1 MTNSERTREHDDAF
15 WLDGETL
22 IVREEPRA
30 KPVYD
35 LEERTARFG
44 EAVIDFAKKIPRDPV
59 TERIITQLIGAGTS
73 VGANYTE
80 ADDSVSK
87 REFLKCIATCKK
99 EARET
104 KFFLRMSVRRSSK
117 TKTRSARAVD
127 GSQRVAPDLRENL
140 ANRKTRRMTKQIRMT
155 MTNRAAFSTFGFRHS
170 FVIRHSCFVILPYSP
185 CVIRHFSDGNFPF
198 HGRSR
203 AVRRSAFPRD
213 RRVRRRAPRS
223 PSRHLHFCAACPF

>member
-22 IVREEPRA
+22 IVREDPGA

-99 EARET
+99 EAREQWMEARELHLIFA
-104 KFFLRMSVRRSSK
+104 KIWRS
-117 TKTRSARAVD
+117 
-127 GSQRVAPDLRENL
+127 G
-140 ANRKTRRMTKQIRMT
+140 KQQEQ
-155 MTNRAAFSTFGFRHS
+155 GK
-170 FVIRHSCFVILPYSP
+170 
-185 CVIRHFSDGNFPF
+185 
-198 HGRSR
+198 
-203 AVRRSAFPRD
+203 
-213 RRVRRRAPRS
+213 
-223 PSRHLHFCAACPF
+223 

>member
-1 MTNSERTREHDDAF
+1 MTNSKRTREHDDAF

-30 KPVYD
+30 RPVYD

-59 TERIITQLIGAGTS
+59 TERIIAQLIGAGTS
-73 VGANYTE
+73 IAANYTE
-80 ADDSVSK
+80 VDDSVSK

-104 KFFLRMSVRRSSK
+104 EFFLRMSVRAVPK
-117 TKTRSARAVD
+117 LKPEARAVD

-140 ANRKTRRMTKQIRMT
+140 ANRKTSRMTKQIRMT
-155 MTNRAAFSTFGFRHS
+155 DDASRCVFDIRISSFLRRSSFVLRHS
-170 FVIRHSCFVILPYSP
+170 AAFVIRASSFI
-185 CVIRHFSDGNFPF
+185 
-198 HGRSR
+198 
-203 AVRRSAFPRD
+203 
-213 RRVRRRAPRS
+213 
-223 PSRHLHFCAACPF
+223 

>member
-1 MTNSERTREHDDAF
+1 MTNSKRTREHDDAF

-30 KPVYD
+30 DVLNVFGFTSQQMVADFVYD

-44 EAVIDFAKKIPRDPV
+44 EAVIDFTKKIPRDPV

-104 KFFLRMSVRRSSK
+104 KFFLRMSVRAVPKLKPEARSGGWK
-117 TKTRSARAVD
+117 
-127 GSQRVAPDLRENL
+127 PE
-140 ANRKTRRMTKQIRMT
+140 
-155 MTNRAAFSTFGFRHS
+155 
-170 FVIRHSCFVILPYSP
+170 SCT
-185 CVIRHFSDGNFPF
+185 
-198 HGRSR
+198 
-203 AVRRSAFPRD
+203 
-213 RRVRRRAPRS
+213 
-223 PSRHLHFCAACPF
+223 